1 MFSLRFYDDT
11 IVSPAHGVTRQQTYR
26 KSGGTRDRDDVLSL
40 SQDPGQSN
48 LAGGRVIFLPDLLQ
62 TIREVENI
70 GEILPGVPRDE
81 SAEVAVLEVIRRFLR
96 RIQRDVPLS
105 LRDDRLT

>member
-1 MFSLRFYDDT
+1 MTLSLVPYTVR
-11 IVSPAHGVTRQQTYR
+11 SRWQTNR

-40 SQDPGQSN
+40 GQHPRQSD
-48 LAGGRVIFLPDLLQ
+48 LAGGRIVSLTNLLQ

-96 RIQRDVPLS
+96 RVQRDVPLS
-105 LRDDRLT
+105 LRDDQLT